1 MRRQTVLTLATAGA
15 LAVLAAGALV
25 AAAPSGHAAAR
36 PSSAYGVGADGQV
49 PVPKTPYIE
58 SKDGKQ
64 RSSSA
69 LELPKNPLLSVRAAN
84 VAAGSDSASVEIL
97 DVVVGP
103 NILDQVKVPPE
114 LKASCA
120 QLPDTG
126 ADDLPVPDVEL
137 PDLGLPLPLPKSVG
151 TKDLPVK
158 NLPELCKLLLTPPS
172 SLLGVDAINVYCDG
186 DKGGVDVGSLTL
198 LGQKIDL
205 PTSPSTSIPAAP
217 LATITANKQT
227 KHSDG
232 SFTVT
237 GLEIDLGGGA
247 EVIRLGSVTCAT
259 PAKVV
264 KPTPKPTP
272 TLPLPD
278 SDPVPH
284 APPAKPIETRH
295 PVTG

>member
-1 MRRQTVLTLATAGA
+1 MRRQTVLTAATAGA
-15 LAVLAAGALV
+15 LAVVAAAALV
-25 AAAPSGHAAAR
+25 AAAPAGHAAAR
-36 PSSAYGVGADGQV
+36 PSSAYGVGVDGQA

-64 RSSSA
+64 RSSTA
-69 LELPKNPLLSVRAAN
+69 LELPKNPLLSARGAT

-114 LKASCA
+114 LKKSCD

-126 ADDLPVPDVEL
+126 ADDLPVPDLEL
-137 PDLGLPLPLPKSVG
+137 PDLGLPVPLPKSVD
-151 TKDLPVK
+151 TLDLPVK

-172 SLLGVDAINVYCDG
+172 SLLGIDAINVYCDG
-186 DKGGVDVGSLTL
+186 DSGGVDVGSLTL

-205 PTSPSTSIPAAP
+205 PDSPSSSIPATP
-217 LATITANKQT
+217 LATISMNKQT

-237 GLEIDLGGGA
+237 GLEIDLGGA
-247 EVIRLGSVTCAT
+247 AVIRLGSVTCAT
-259 PAKVV
+259 PAKVQ
-264 KPTPKPTP
+264 PKPSPSP
-272 TLPLPD
+272 TRPLPESD
-278 SDPVPH
+278 SVPY